1 MIVLLRLSLLLSV
14 LLSALLGE
22 ISTAWAADGPRFAE
36 VGAAW
41 GVEFHHHHCG
51 SGELYM
57 TETMGSGVVI
67 FDYDGDGDRDLFF
80 VDSGDLP
87 EGSPGGPARSVLLR
101 HDHTA
106 SGPRFGVVQG
116 YGMGATAGDVDG
128 DGDLDLFVSSFGPDQ
143 LFRNAG
149 DGTFVDVTEAAG
161 VGDAAWGASAAFAD
175 ADLDGDLDLYVSRY
189 VDFAYDNNPAC
200 GVKERGLRSY
210 CHPDVY
216 NGLLDTFYLNQGD
229 GTFVDATERAGFGAA
244 NGKGLGVVWGDWNGD
259 GRPDLYVANDMTPNF
274 QFENQ
279 GGFEKTGATKPFED
293 IAMFSG
299 TAVSDLGKE
308 EAGMGIAV
316 GDVDGNG
323 GEDLLVTHLDLQT
336 NAFYSNLGGGMFS
349 DQRFA
354 SRLAEPSLY
363 KVGFGA
369 AFEDFDHDGDLDLVL
384 ANGHII
390 HNVEQWGTGTTYK
403 QKNQFFD
410 NVGGGRFAEVADS
423 GFDAIRASRGL
434 AAGDFDGDGD
444 LDLAINNSNDLSE
457 VYENL
462 LPGPAEG
469 GGAALEIDLRRA
481 EGDRFA
487 VGARVEVKA
496 AGKRLS
502 REIRTASSYMSQSDL
517 TLHFGLRGA
526 KHVDEIAVHWP
537 GGGVTKV
544 RGASPGRWRIGRR

>member
-1 MIVLLRLSLLLSV
+1 MIRHLACFLLV
-14 LLSALLGE
+14 IFSA
-22 ISTAWAADGPRFAE
+22 TALHGAAPRFAE

-41 GVEFHHHHCG
+41 GAEFRHHHCG
-51 SGELYM
+51 SGKLYM

-80 VDSGDLP
+80 VDSGVLP
-87 EGSPGGPARSVLLR
+87 EGCPDGPPRSVLLR
-101 HDHTA
+101 NDLSP
-106 SGPRFGVVQG
+106 SGPRFVDVTAASGIAASGIVVTA
-116 YGMGATAGDVDG
+116 YGMGATAGDIDG

-143 LFRNAG
+143 LFRNQG
-149 DGTFVDVTEAAG
+149 DGTFVDVTAAAG
-161 VGDAAWGASAAFAD
+161 VGEAAWGASAAFAD

-216 NGLLDTFYLNQGD
+216 NGLSDTFYLNRGD
-229 GTFVDATERAGFGAA
+229 GTFVDATEQAGFGGGGVL
-244 NGKGLGVVWGDWNGD
+244 GKGLGVVWGDWNGD

-279 GGFEKTGATKPFED
+279 GFPAKLFEE

-308 EAGMGIAV
+308 EASMGIAV

-349 DQRFA
+349 DHRFVA
-354 SRLAEPSLY
+354 RLAEPSLY

-369 AFEDFDHDGDLDLVL
+369 VFADFDQDGDLDLAV
-384 ANGHII
+384 ADGHII
-390 HNVEQWGTGTTYK
+390 HNVEAWGTGTTYK

-410 NVGGGRFAEVADS
+410 NLGDGRFAEVEDS
-423 GFDAIRASRGL
+423 GFEAVRSSRGL
-434 AAGDFDGDGD
+434 ATGDLDGDGD
-444 LDLAINNSNDLSE
+444 LDLAVSNSNDVSE
-457 VYENL
+457 VYENRS
-462 LPGPAEG
+462 PTPR
-469 GGAALEIDLRRA
+469 AALEIDLRRA
-481 EGDRFA
+481 TGDRFA
-487 VGARVEVKA
+487 IGARVEVA
-496 AGKRLS
+496 AGELRPS
-502 REIRTASSYMSQSDL
+502 RQARTASSYLSQSDL
-517 TLHFGLRGA
+517 TLHFGVGKATRI
-526 KHVDEIAVHWP
+526 DEIVVHWP

-544 RGASPGRWRIGRR
+544 RGAWPGRWRVGRR